1 MYRPP
6 EHIATAEP
14 KSPSTLILIGG
25 GSGAGKTSITKS
37 LSTALGPTLT
47 TVVPLDAYYRDRS
60 HMRQDDPLA
69 ENFDSPDALDHQ
81 LLDAHIRSLLTGESI
96 KRPRYNY
103 QTHRREKER
112 QPVSPRQYLVIEG
125 LFALYWPALRAH
137 SDVAAFVTISSD
149 LALTRRIQRD
159 TQERG
164 GSETLIRTQWENT
177 VWPMYLTYV
186 EPTRQFAD
194 LVIDGTNS
202 VENSVETLLRYL
214 TTSHD

>member
-6 EHIATAEP
+6 EHTATTEP
-14 KSPSTLILIGG
+14 RSQSKLILIGG

-37 LSTALGPTLT
+37 LSTVLGPTLT
-47 TVVPLDAYYRDRS
+47 TVIPLDAYYRDRS
-60 HMRQDDPLA
+60 HMRQDDPLVG
-69 ENFDSPDALDHQ
+69 NFDSPDALDHE
-81 LLDAHIRSLLTGESI
+81 LLDAHIRSLLTGKSI

-112 QPVSPRQYLVIEG
+112 QPASPRQYLIIEG
-125 LFALYWPALRAH
+125 LFALYWPALLAQ
-137 SDVAAFVTISSD
+137 SDVAAFVTISSE
-149 LALTRRIQRD
+149 LALIRRIHRD
-159 TQERG
+159 THERG

-202 VENSVETLLRYL
+202 IENSVETLLRYL